1 MRTNAKVSEY
11 LLDARAQL
19 RPHLGFDLKM
29 SPQIEHGLLAH
40 LFTDTHKVD
49 ESIGEI
55 GLIRG
60 RVARCGLANKHSPPC
75 MCKKNKRVNNYYTI
89 MALQIDFKRRKSLI
103 ITKSVI

>member
-11 LLDARAQL
+11 LFDARAQL

-40 LFTDTHKVD
+40 LLSDTHRVN

-55 GLIRG
+55 GLIGG

-75 MCKKNKRVNNYYTI
+75 MCKKKRVKN
-89 MALQIDFKRRKSLI
+89 
-103 ITKSVI
+103 